1 MARAGSTY
9 DFERKIYYG
18 ARLLAQTAQNIWL
31 AALFLAAGTSE
42 TAALDLSSLF
52 VAITIPA
59 VVLGLP
65 GGAIADRLGPGRG
78 YAVGSLLR
86 LLPVA
91 LAVALLNGGTSAWV
105 FAALYSAGSQV
116 FSPAEMSLVKP
127 LGAGRTGK
135 AHSIIAVL
143 QYAGQGLGMLVLAPV
158 LYFAG
163 GQEAML
169 VGATIGFAALLAVT
183 TVLAIRVR
191 GDRSPGIVAAV
202 APSRGFGETLRF
214 FRGEPLARYAV
225 AALGLKMLVSKGIV
239 VALPFYLDQ
248 SLGLG
253 PWALALLLA
262 PGVAGAVLGLVWCSR
277 TLTVHRSREIMTLS
291 ALGMGVSLAALAV
304 LDHAITVAAQ
314 HSQIGPV
321 ADLEARVNTALAV
334 AMPAAFL
341 LGLCLSGALTAAR
354 VALSETAPLA
364 QQGRVF
370 AVQLTL
376 SETLIAL
383 PLMAIGA
390 GATYAGERLTLA
402 ILCVL
407 VFAVLAVLE
416 IPRLR
421 ARNTARPAVVPA

>member
-9 DFERKIYYG
+9 DFERKLYYG

-65 GGAIADRLGPGRG
+65 GGAIADRLGPGRA

-91 LAVALLNGGTSAWV
+91 LAVALLHGGTSAWML
-105 FAALYSAGSQV
+105 AALYSAGSQV

-143 QYAGQGLGMLVLAPV
+143 QYAGQGLGMLVLAPL

-163 GQEAML
+163 GQQAML
-169 VGATIGFAALLAVT
+169 VGATVGFAALLAVT
-183 TVLAIRVR
+183 TALAIRVR
-191 GDRSPGIVAAV
+191 REGPPVTTAV
-202 APSRGFGETLRF
+202 APSRGFTETVRF

-225 AALGLKMLVSKGIV
+225 ASLGLKMLVSKGIV

-262 PGVAGAVLGLVWCSR
+262 PGVAGAVVGLIWCSR

-321 ADLEARVNTALAV
+321 ADFEARVNTALAV
-334 AMPAAFL
+334 AIPAAFL

-354 VALSETAPLA
+354 VALSETAPLG

-383 PLMAIGA
+383 PLIAVGA

-407 VFAVLAVLE
+407 VFAVLGALE
-416 IPRLR
+416 VPRLR
-421 ARNTARPAVVPA
+421 GRNAGAAVANPA

>member
-9 DFERKIYYG
+9 NFERKLYYA

-42 TAALDLSSLF
+42 KAALDLSSLF

-65 GGAIADRLGPGRG
+65 GGAIADRLGLGRG

-86 LLPVA
+86 LLPVT
-91 LAVALLNGGTSAWV
+91 LAMFLLDGGTSAWI

-116 FSPAEMSLVKP
+116 FSPAEMALVKP

-143 QYAGQGLGMLVLAPV
+143 QYAGQGLGMLILAPA
-158 LYFAG
+158 LYFVG

-169 VGATIGFAALLAVT
+169 AGATVAFAALLAVT

-191 GDRSPGIVAAV
+191 GGHSPGTPAA

-225 AALGLKMLVSKGIV
+225 ASLGLKMLVSKGIV

-262 PGVAGAVLGLVWCSR
+262 PGVAGAVVGLVWCSR
-277 TLTVHRSREIMTLS
+277 TLTLHRSREIMSLS
-291 ALGMGVSLAALAV
+291 ALGMGVSLAALAI
-304 LDHAITVAAQ
+304 LDHAITAAAQ

-354 VALSETAPLA
+354 VALSETAPLG

-407 VFAVLAVLE
+407 VFAVLAALE
-416 IPRLR
+416 LPRLR
-421 ARNTARPAVVPA
+421 ARAAARAAVTPA